1 MSKPNI
7 LLISVDDMN
16 DWAGCLNGY
25 PGVQTPNMDRL
36 AQRGRLF
43 TNAHCPSPLCNP
55 SRTALLTGLA
65 PHNSGVYGNGHWWRP
80 ARPNLISLPMHFKNN
95 GYETVG
101 AGKTFHHPPG
111 FNPPDQWDEYFMQV
125 FDDAWDRKLHPDIT
139 PTDPPTP
146 HPLNGITPY
155 EHEFDWGV
163 LDITEEDYGDAKA
176 IAWASDYL
184 KRDHSKPFFLAVGT
198 FRPHLPCY
206 APQKYFDQ
214 YPQGRI
220 QLPPFLDTDIEN
232 LPPLGQKFAAA
243 RRNCYEKVIDHDQWE
258 IAVQAYL
265 ACITFADAQI
275 GRLLDALE
283 QSGHANNTIIVFFSD
298 NGFHLGEK
306 QHWHKS
312 TLWERATHVP
322 FIISAPNIT
331 HPGQSSNRPVS
342 LQDIYPTLI
351 DLCDLPPR
359 PNHPLD
365 GESLLPLLTD
375 PNAHWRESTL
385 TTFQPGN
392 HAVRTERWRYIRY
405 VDGGEELYDR
415 QEDPNEWHNLASYSD
430 YKNIISDLQ
439 QCVPPNNAPEVPTKT
454 DYDFDYENHTWTSK
468 SP

>member
-1 MSKPNI
+1 MEKPNV

-16 DWAGCLNGY
+16 DWADCLNGY

-36 AQRGRLF
+36 AQCGRLF

-55 SRTALLTGLA
+55 SRTALFTGLA
-65 PHNSGVYGNGHWWRP
+65 PYNSGIYGNSHWWRP
-80 ARPNLISLPMHFKNN
+80 AYPDLISLPMHFKNN

-139 PTDPPTP
+139 SIAPPDP

-163 LDITEEDYGDAKA
+163 LDIKEADYGDAQA
-176 IAWASDYL
+176 VAWASDYL
-184 KRDHSKPFFLAVGT
+184 KRDHTKPFFLAIGT

-214 YPQGRI
+214 YPIDRVA
-220 QLPPFLDTDIEN
+220 LPPTFDTDIEH
-232 LPPLGQKFAAA
+232 LPPIGQKFSEA
-243 RRNCYEKVIDHDQWE
+243 RRNCYEKVIDYDQWE

-275 GRLLDALE
+275 GRLLDAFE
-283 QSGHANNTIIVFFSD
+283 QSGQANNTIVIFFSD

-306 QHWHKS
+306 QLWHKS
-312 TLWERATHVP
+312 TLWERATHIP
-322 FIISAPNIT
+322 FIISG
-331 HPGQSSNRPVS
+331 PGVSKAGESCSRSVS

-351 DLCDLPPR
+351 DLCQLPPR

-365 GESLLPLLTD
+365 GESLLPLLMD
-375 PNAHWRESTL
+375 PGAKWRENTL
-385 TTFQPGN
+385 TTFQSGN

-405 VDGGEELYDR
+405 HDGGEELYDR
-415 QEDPNEWHNLASYSD
+415 HEDPNEWHNLAPD
-430 YKNIISDLQ
+430 GDLKNIIADLQ
-439 QCVPPNNAPEVPTKT
+439 QSLPAHNAPEVPTKEA
-454 DYDFDYENHTWTSK
+454 YNFDFDNYAWTRK
-468 SP
+468 

>member
-1 MSKPNI
+1 MSKPNV

-16 DWAGCLNGY
+16 DWAGCLNSY

-55 SRTALLTGLA
+55 SRTALFTGLA
-65 PHNSGVYGNGHWWRP
+65 PYNSGIYGNSHWWRP
-80 ARPNLISLPMHFKNN
+80 AYPDLVSLPMHFKNN
-95 GYETVG
+95 GYETIG

-139 PTDPPTP
+139 PIDPPTP
-146 HPLNGITPY
+146 HPLNGISPY

-163 LDITEEDYGDAKA
+163 LDIAEEDYGDAQA
-176 IAWASDYL
+176 ISWASNYL
-184 KRDHSKPFFLAVGT
+184 KRDHTKPFFLAVGT

-206 APQKYFDQ
+206 APQRYFDQ
-214 YPQGRI
+214 YPQDRV

-232 LPPLGQKFAAA
+232 LPPVGRQFAAA
-243 RRNCYEKVIDHDQWE
+243 RRNCYEKVIDYDQWE

-275 GRLLDALE
+275 GHLMDALE
-283 QSGHANNTIIVFFSD
+283 ESEHADNTIIIFFSD

-312 TLWERATHVP
+312 TLWERATHIP
-322 FIISAPNIT
+322 FIISG
-331 HPGQSSNRPVS
+331 PGVVSAGESSNRSVS

-351 DLCDLPPR
+351 DLCQLPPR
-359 PNHPLD
+359 PIHLLD
-365 GESLLPLLTD
+365 GESLRPLLTD
-375 PNAHWRESTL
+375 PAARWRASTL

-392 HAVRTERWRYIRY
+392 HAVRTESWRYIQY
-405 VDGGEELYDR
+405 SDGGEELYDR
-415 QEDPNEWHNLASYSD
+415 HEDPNEWCNLAPSSD
-430 YKNIISDLQ
+430 FKHTVSDLQ
-439 QCVPPNNAPEVPTKT
+439 QFVPSKCVPEVPRKS
-454 DYDFDYENHTWTSK
+454 DYNFDFENYTWTLK
-468 SP
+468 

>member
-1 MSKPNI
+1 MNKPNV

-80 ARPNLISLPMHFKNN
+80 ARPDLVTLPMHFKNN
-95 GYETVG
+95 GYTTVG
-101 AGKTFHHPPG
+101 AGKVFHHPPG
-111 FNPPDQWDEYFMQV
+111 FNPPDQWDEYFQQV
-125 FDDAWDRKLHPDIT
+125 FDDTWDRKLHTDIQ

-163 LDITEEDYGDAKA
+163 LDIAEEDYGDAKA

-184 KRDHSKPFFLAVGT
+184 KRDHNKPFFLAVGT

-206 APQKYFDQ
+206 APQSYFDQ
-214 YPQGRI
+214 YPKDRI
-220 QLPPFLDTDIEN
+220 HLPPFLDTDIEN

-275 GRLLDALE
+275 GRVLNALE
-283 QSGHANNTIIVFFSD
+283 QSDQADNTIIVFFSD

-322 FIISAPNIT
+322 FIIVDPNAIQ
-331 HPGQSSNRPVS
+331 PGQSSNRSVS

-365 GESLLPLLTD
+365 GESLRPLLTD
-375 PNAHWRESTL
+375 PNAKWRASTL
-385 TTFQPGN
+385 TTFQSGN
-392 HAVRTERWRYIRY
+392 HAVRTERWRYIHY
-405 VDGGEELYDR
+405 NDGGEELYDR
-415 QEDPNEWHNLASYSD
+415 QEDPNEWHNLASLLD
-430 YKNIISDLQ
+430 FKNIRTDLQ
-439 QCVPPNNAPEVPTKT
+439 QCLPHHNTPEVPTKT
-454 DYDFDYENHTWTSK
+454 DYDFNFEQYTWALK
-468 SP
+468 SS